1 MDEMW
6 LCGIDSYK
14 DVINIHMDE
23 DSITISV
30 IDEQRGNKFGG
41 IEAME
46 NYKNDWDISLQ
57 KGFTYTSKINSI
69 ISIFII

>member
-14 DVINIHMDE
+14 DVMNIHMDE

-46 NYKNDWDISLQ
+46 NYKND
-57 KGFTYTSKINSI
+57 
-69 ISIFII
+69 

>member
-6 LCGIDSYK
+6 LGGIDSDK

-30 IDEQRGNKFGG
+30 IDEQGGIKFGG

-46 NYKNDWDISLQ
+46 NYKN
-57 KGFTYTSKINSI
+57 N
-69 ISIFII
+69 